1 MMRGLLRELRYFVAD
16 VFLLIGEVISDPR
29 TRETDAGQQA

>member
-1 MMRGLLRELRYFVAD
+1 MIRGLLRELRYFAAD

-29 TRETDAGQQA
+29 TREINDGQQA